1 MCQDRRRRTDVKDG
15 SSKRRGRLACSLGAA
30 ATVALI
36 AVVVAV
42 AEPAPQPGSYRL
54 LESWVD
60 GVHGWRFAGVRDG
73 AGFFPSIQ
81 SSDDGGRSWRTVYR
95 SSLYGRVGTI
105 LRTSSTAGLATV
117 STSAGARTI
126 VTLDGGKHWQRLAR
140 RFFWPSPYVDGAG
153 GDLFVLGNPA
163 GGSTKTTLYR
173 VTNWPTVHPRL
184 HVEVSAAGGFSLLHM
199 VPGGVVALEG
209 GGTSGAIFRLLI
221 DRNGSVRVATPPSIT
236 TQGAVDCGVRSFS
249 VSWPTLV
256 VVTGWAPAGAN
267 ACDDKQT
274 AVVYMSDDG
283 GRSWSLIGTPT
294 ATR

>member
-1 MCQDRRRRTDVKDG
+1 MVRIAG
-15 SSKRRGRLACSLGAA
+15 ARLRVASSLGAV

-54 LESWVD
+54 LESRAAH
-60 GVHGWRFAGVRDG
+60 VHGWRFAGAGDA

-81 SSDDGGRSWRTVYR
+81 SSDDGGRSWHGVYR
-95 SSLYGRVGTI
+95 SSLYGRVATI
-105 LRTSSTAGLATV
+105 LRTSPTAGLATV

-140 RFFWPSPYVDGAG
+140 RFFWPSPCVDGAG
-153 GDLFVLGNPA
+153 RDLFVLGNPT

-173 VTNWPTVHPRL
+173 VTNWPTVQPRL
-184 HVEVSAAGGFSLLHM
+184 HAEASASGGFSLLRM
-199 VPGGVVALEG
+199 VPAGVVALEG
-209 GGTSGAIFRLLI
+209 AGGSSRAIFRLLI

-236 TQGAVDCGVRSFS
+236 TQGAVDCGVRSVS

-256 VVTGWAPAGAN
+256 VVTGWAPASAN
-267 ACDDKQT
+267 ACDNKQT
-274 AVVYMSDDG
+274 AVIYTSDDS
-283 GRSWSLIGTPT
+283 GRSWSLIGTPQA